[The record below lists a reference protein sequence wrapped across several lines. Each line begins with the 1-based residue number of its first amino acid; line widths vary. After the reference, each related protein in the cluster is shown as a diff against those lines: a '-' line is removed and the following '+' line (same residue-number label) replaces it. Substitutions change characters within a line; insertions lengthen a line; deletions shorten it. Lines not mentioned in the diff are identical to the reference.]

1 MDAGAETGAE
11 TGVDA
16 GAGADGTG
24 CPYALDVTGRDL
36 AGEAALLRERGPA
49 ARVVLPGGVRAWA
62 VTGHEPLKRLL
73 TDRRVSKDAGRHWPA
88 FVEGR
93 ITPQWPLYHWVS
105 APTML
110 FAYGEEHTRLRR
122 LVAGA
127 FTARRSRE
135 LAPRIERI
143 TAALLDALTP
153 AAGPGAGA
161 GAGGVAGEG
170 VVDLRTAFA
179 KLLPMR
185 VICELFGVEG
195 PDRQA
200 LCAAIDTTLGTSV
213 PADEMARAQD
223 RVTELLARLV
233 AARRAEP
240 GPDLT
245 SALIAARDGGER
257 LSEQELISTLNLMIG
272 AGQETTSNLIS
283 NAVAALL
290 SLPGQLEHLRTGR
303 ADWPDV
309 IAETLRT
316 HNPAAYIPLR
326 FAVEDIDLDGV
337 LIRKGDVI
345 IVSFAAA
352 GLDPARHG
360 KDADTFDLLRPHGES
375 VAFGH
380 GVHYCLGAPLARL
393 EATIALSALF
403 TRFPRIRLARPVT
416 ELQPLESFIISGY
429 RTLPVHLGPPTP
441 PTP

>member
-1 MDAGAETGAE
+1 MDVDVDVDVDRDGE
-11 TGVDA
+11 TGVA
-16 GAGADGTG
+16 GVG
-24 CPYALDVTGRDL
+24 CPYVLDVTGRDL
-36 AGEAALLRERGPA
+36 AGEAALLREQGPA

-88 FVEGR
+88 FVQGR

-143 TAALLDALTP
+143 TAALLDEMTS
-153 AAGPGAGA
+153 AAHATGPE
-161 GAGGVAGEG
+161 GGEEEG

-223 RVTELLARLV
+223 RVTELLAALV
-233 AARRAEP
+233 ATRRAEP

-290 SLPGQLEHLRTGR
+290 SLPRQLEHLRAGR

-326 FAVEDIDLDGV
+326 YAVEDIDLDGV

-360 KDADTFDLLRPHGES
+360 KDADTFDLLRPRGES

-403 TRFPRIRLARPVT
+403 TRFPGIRLARPVG

>member
-1 MDAGAETGAE
+1 MEIDTD
-11 TGVDA
+11 VDVDVDVDVES
-16 GAGADGTG
+16 GGESVG

-36 AGEAALLRERGPA
+36 AGEAAMLRERGPA
-49 ARVVLPGGVRAWA
+49 ARVMLPGGVRAWA

-143 TAALLDALTP
+143 TAALLDEMTP
-153 AAGPGAGA
+153 TAPTGADG
-161 GAGGVAGEG
+161 GEG

-223 RVTELLARLV
+223 RVTELLAALV
-233 AARRAEP
+233 ARRRAEP

-290 SLPGQLEHLRTGR
+290 SRPAQLEHLRAGR

-326 FAVEDIDLDGV
+326 YAVEDIDLDGV

-403 TRFPRIRLARPVT
+403 ARFPGIRLARPVGD
-416 ELQPLESFIISGY
+416 LQPLESFIISGY
-429 RTLPVHLGPPTP
+429 RTLPVHLGPPTT
-441 PTP
+441 TPATP